1 MPGSQRCS
9 RSWRRPSRTLLVTL
23 DGSTGLNRI
32 QKVLRGRPW
41 ILALLILGLI
51 LLVGALSGAPRSLA
65 VTIND
70 RLGIRQVEGHLEKI
84 EDAARESSV
93 EPALI
98 GAVMFA
104 ESRGRGGQTSHAGA
118 LGLMQLIPAAASD
131 AARRLE
137 LPEPSEEEVRDDD
150 VLNVRLGAS
159 HLRWLLD
166 HRGEWTLEQV
176 LVAYNAGRTRLFRW
190 IEKSGSYAA
199 WRSAELKR
207 EASGEKSSGALRYAL
222 EVLEVRRLL
231 LERGRFRPLPGISS
245 AD

>member
-1 MPGSQRCS
+1 M
-9 RSWRRPSRTLLVTL
+9 VTL

-104 ESRGRGGQTSHAGA
+104 ESRGLS
-118 LGLMQLIPAAASD
+118 LI
-131 AARRLE
+131 
-137 LPEPSEEEVRDDD
+137 
-150 VLNVRLGAS
+150 
-159 HLRWLLD
+159 H
-166 HRGEWTLEQV
+166 
-176 LVAYNAGRTRLFRW
+176 
-190 IEKSGSYAA
+190 I
-199 WRSAELKR
+199 
-207 EASGEKSSGALRYAL
+207 
-222 EVLEVRRLL
+222 
-231 LERGRFRPLPGISS
+231 
-245 AD
+245 